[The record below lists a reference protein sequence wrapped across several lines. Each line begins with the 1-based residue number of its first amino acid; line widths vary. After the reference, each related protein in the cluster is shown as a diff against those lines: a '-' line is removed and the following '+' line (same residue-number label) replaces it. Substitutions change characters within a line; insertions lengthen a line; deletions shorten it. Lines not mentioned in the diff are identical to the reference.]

1 MLDCSEVKMNID
13 IICLHIYINVFVHI
27 RIFLL
32 LKALVG
38 SNTEF
43 AVNIVPSKEKNVS

>member
-1 MLDCSEVKMNID
+1 MWLCT
-13 IICLHIYINVFVHI
+13 YVFSYS
-27 RIFLL
+27 
-32 LKALVG
+32 LKVLVG